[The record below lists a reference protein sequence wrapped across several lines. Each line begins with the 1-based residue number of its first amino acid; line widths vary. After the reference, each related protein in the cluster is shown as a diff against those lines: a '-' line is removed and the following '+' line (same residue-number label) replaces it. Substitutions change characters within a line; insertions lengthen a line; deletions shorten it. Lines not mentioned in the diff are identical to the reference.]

1 MIIRTV
7 QGPGVHVDASAE
19 GKLVGGAVLFL
30 DRDGVINVD
39 RGYVCSIEATVWVT
53 GIFELCRAAQRLGF
67 GLIVVTN
74 QAGIARGYYS
84 ESQFLDYTRWM
95 HEAFR
100 QRGIVLSATIYC
112 PHHPTEGIGELRQ
125 ACSCRKPEPGMLL
138 EAQRRFLLDMQKSAM
153 VGDKKSDMDAGIA
166 AGIGRLFYIGSERSL
181 GPGVARCSSVSDILS
196 YFA

>member
-1 MIIRTV
+1 MIAKAI
-7 QGPGVHVDASAE
+7 QGPGVHVDASVE
-19 GKLVGGAVLFL
+19 GKLGEGAVLFL

-39 RGYVCSIEATVWVT
+39 RGYVCSIEATVWVS

-67 GLIVVTN
+67 RLMVVTN

-112 PHHPTEGIGELRQ
+112 PHHPTEGIDELRQ

-138 EAQRRFLLDMQKSAM
+138 EAQRRFLVNMQESAM

-166 AGIGRLFYIGSERSL
+166 AGIGRLFYIGSEMGL
-181 GPGVARCSSVSDILS
+181 GDRVTRCSSVSDVLS